1 LRDRVTLMDS
11 QQVET
16 PVEHLY
22 SELRELRART
32 VEKKVK
38 ISVLRERIDEAMTER
53 DALNAEVKR
62 ISAQVRKLK
71 SDRDSLNAKVKE
83 LKTKRDELRN
93 EAAKKRET
101 LTQLL
106 EQARGISEQLHGS
119 VSDILT
125 QIKRLEWF
133 IQTNPL
139 APQAERNLV
148 AKIGA
153 LEANLAKHKGL
164 KNVRDKLLQ
173 LKIDVGALRIRA
185 QSTHEEL
192 MKIAEESEKVHESMK
207 ESLKLLAEA
216 RKKADQ
222 KHNECIAHIE
232 ERHEAISALKSNLAR
247 MDEIRARIREAVPSK
262 VEKAERV
269 KSKYKEAANEK
280 IRTGGKLSFEEFQ
293 ALMGDSPSD
302 GDDE

>member
-62 ISAQVRKLK
+62 ISARVRKLK

-83 LKTKRDELRN
+83 LKNKRDELRN

>member
-1 LRDRVTLMDS
+1 MNS
-11 QQVET
+11 QQIER

-22 SELRELRART
+22 SELRELRTRT
-32 VEKKVK
+32 AEKRVK
-38 ISVLRERIDEAMTER
+38 ISLLRERIDKAMAER

-62 ISAQVRKLK
+62 ISAEVRKLK
-71 SDRDSLNAKVKE
+71 SNRDSLNAKVKE

-93 EAAKKRET
+93 EAAKKREM

-106 EQARGISEQLHGS
+106 EQAREISEQLHGS
-119 VSDILT
+119 MSDVLA

-153 LEANLAKHKGL
+153 LETNLAKHKGL
-164 KNVRDKLLQ
+164 QNVRDRLLQ

-192 MKIAEESEKVHESMK
+192 TKIAEESEKVHESMK
-207 ESLKLLAEA
+207 ESLKLLAAA

-222 KHNECIAHIE
+222 KHTECVAHIE
-232 ERHEAISALKSNLAR
+232 ERREAINALKSNLVQ
-247 MDEIRARIREAVPSK
+247 MDEIRARIRDCVPSEA
-262 VEKAERV
+262 EKAEKV

-280 IRTGGKLSFEEFQ
+280 IRTGRKLSFEEFQ
-293 ALMGDSPSD
+293 ALMGDSPAEAE
-302 GDDE
+302 DE